1 MNHRYITS
9 SQCEHLARRGDKA
22 AVDILI
28 NALSAS
34 DPLQVRVADYALG
47 LVESAEGVAR
57 IRHHLF
63 RAPLAVQRNHAALY
77 FKRRGLH
84 AILEEALEA
93 GAIDAVQ
100 ARSR

>member
-1 MNHRYITS
+1 MKNRFLNS
-9 SQCEHLARRGDKA
+9 RQCELLAHRGDKA
-22 AVDILI
+22 SIDILI

-47 LVESAEGVAR
+47 LVESVEGVAR

-77 FKRRGLH
+77 FKRRGLRD
-84 AILEEALEA
+84 ILEEALEA